1 MAVLAMAI
9 TCYLLSLAT
18 CHFPLRCLL
27 FFFCLLL
34 PLDRFLQGQTFFVRR
49 LHEQRGVAPVHVH
62 VTYNMGLAHGKRWRL
77 RQAGAWLEPAEAR
90 RARGAA
96 ALLQVVGFDELVR
109 TLLGRMALPVQV
121 WACERGELPSPLFGP
136 DSGRC
141 YHPKHLPC
149 TAAATPAPA
158 SSTPA
163 AAAAAG
169 CANAS
174 ACGRCASHAAC
185 HSSRECDDAVPW
197 VAAAD
202 PAAPHVMLMLLTRL
216 VLRNAL
222 ALGSAMRRTVMLPRL
237 WALCE
242 RDWMALRDCRRQD
255 NADLPMPYEA
265 PLDLLSRP
273 LVTVTYS

>member
-9 TCYLLSLAT
+9 TCYLLLSITVLAI
-18 CHFPLRCLL
+18 FL
-27 FFFCLLL
+27 CLLL
-34 PLDRFLQGQTFFVRR
+34 PLDGFFQGQTFFVRR

-109 TLLGRMALPVQV
+109 TLLGRMALPAQV

-149 TAAATPAPA
+149 TAAATPAPT